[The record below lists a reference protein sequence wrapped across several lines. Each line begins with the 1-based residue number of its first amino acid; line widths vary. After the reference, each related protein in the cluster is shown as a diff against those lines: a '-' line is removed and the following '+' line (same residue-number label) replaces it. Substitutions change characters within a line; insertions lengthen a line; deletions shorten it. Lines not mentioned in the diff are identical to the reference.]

1 MNPMQNGITPTD
13 LPGKGYL
20 VVQVTTARGAIPL
33 EGARV
38 DIRTYE
44 PQDSSDP
51 ARRGDVI
58 ASLISGRDGNT
69 ARIPLSAPPRSA
81 SEKPNNGI
89 PYALYQAEVSLEG
102 YFEQNYFGI
111 PIFDGI
117 TAIQPAVLI
126 PLPENGTNGIPR
138 PDGLRVFE
146 NSMADL

>member
-1 MNPMQNGITPTD
+1 MDLNQSEKTPTEQ
-13 LPGKGYL
+13 PGTGYL
-20 VVQVTTARGAIPL
+20 IVQVSTARGAIPL

-44 PQDSSDP
+44 SEETSDP

-69 ARIPLSAPPRSA
+69 ARIPLSAPPKSA

-102 YFEQNYFGI
+102 YFDQNYFGI
-111 PIFDGI
+111 PVFDGI
-117 TAIQPAVLI
+117 TAIQPAILI

-146 NSMADL
+146 NSIADL